1 MKNVVYIAAMRE
13 GYEIDQIPHTMTVG
27 ELIDCLS
34 EFPEGAQIFLSH
46 DRGYTYGGI
55 TEQRIYTPEEDFE
68 ED

>member
-34 EFPEGAQIFLSH
+34 EFPEDAQIFLSH

>member
-13 GYEIDQIPHTMTVG
+13 GYEIDQVPHTMTVG

-34 EFPEGAQIFLSH
+34 EFPEDAQIFLSH